1 MVMDPTALSSAWMLG
16 VGSVGGALNAVL
28 TDNLSWR
35 PSRVMVSSHR
45 RIVRPGLAA
54 NIFIGAAA
62 AFGSFLALTGGGC
75 PAGGRSI
82 GSSLMVVLAGMFIG
96 LAAARWMTNESDKS
110 LLRAAA
116 CKACAAPAAHP
127 DTVRAIEVAPPY
139 AVSED

>member
-1 MVMDPTALSSAWMLG
+1 MLG
-16 VGSVGGALNAVL
+16 VGSVGGAFNAVL
-28 TDNLSWR
+28 TDNLRWT
-35 PSRVMVSSHR
+35 PSRVMVSSR
-45 RIVRPGLAA
+45 QRIVRPGLAA
-54 NIFIGAAA
+54 NIGIGAAA
-62 AFGSFLALTGGGC
+62 AFGSFWALTGGC

-82 GSSLMVVLAGMFIG
+82 GPSLMVVLAGMFIG

-139 AVSED
+139 AVYTTTNDLMPRHVL